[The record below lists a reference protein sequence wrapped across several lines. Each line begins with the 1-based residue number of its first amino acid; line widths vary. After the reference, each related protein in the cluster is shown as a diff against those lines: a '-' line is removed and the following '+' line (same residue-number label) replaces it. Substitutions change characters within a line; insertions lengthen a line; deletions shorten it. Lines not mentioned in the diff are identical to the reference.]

1 MLTLK
6 QSLQLGGQCLLAWLD
21 PERQLFPAGGYE
33 VAHDAGRWWDAM
45 LRLEAATGE
54 PIPAEL
60 EAAMLRN
67 LQALLANPDGLLLN
81 LADEALM
88 GREPFINPHNFREGM
103 LALHALVRYRG
114 SAWAA
119 AAGHRLLQTL
129 DRCFQPDGRFDY
141 TRLACWG
148 KLPLTEDPCHLQP
161 EGAPWFD
168 ATANSGRA
176 IEAIVWFYE
185 ATGDRLALDVADRFA
200 RHHLANTVHADGSPR
215 WEILDPENVG
225 HNHSYLG
232 TLRSL
237 LLFGL
242 LTGQHE
248 YVEAVAATYRRSVL
262 AHNVTECG
270 WTPHDL
276 GKTRFPNDAGDP
288 VGETASCG
296 DVAQIALW
304 LALRAGQTE
313 LLDDVERL
321 VRSRLLPAQITPL
334 DAEDSANADVS
345 LSPRQLGGWGS
356 HAQPYTKGCILDV
369 AAAVMH
375 TLADI
380 YGSIA
385 TRGGLGLAINLHL
398 TADTPLAEVVSVR
411 ETEALLTV
419 RPYAPDNVLVRMPAW
434 VPRGSV
440 QLSVNGSPCTPQ
452 TIGPWLF
459 VPRETLRPG
468 SRIEFRHAL
477 PTRTTT
483 ETWPSGRSYRLR
495 WRGDQVV
502 AVAPRDTP
510 LAVYPADE
518 G

>member
-1 MLTLK
+1 MTRKTVDFGIDLGTTNSAITLQEWEEIEVIPSVVHLTDTGLRRVGKAAREQLEHDPDNTKAEFKRLMGTTTKLSFDASGRSLTPEELSAEVLK
-6 QSLQLGGQCLLAWLD
+6 HLIESAREKTGEEIDCAVITVPALFEIPQNEATERAAALAGITFAPLLQEPIAAALAYGFGREERTAERSFWMVYDFGGGTFDVSIVSIRDGRLSVVDHDGDNFLGGKDLDKRLLELVVRRVEEQHAIPALVHGHD
-21 PERQLFPAGGYE
+21 DYSTLMSSLRIAVERGREELSTNTETLIAVRDLARNEKGETIDLE
-33 VAHDAGRWWDAM
+33 VAVSRMELD
-45 LRLEAATGE
+45 RLVLPEISRSVDICE
-54 PIPAEL
+54 
-60 EAAMLRN
+60 
-67 LQALLANPDGLLLN
+67 
-81 LADEALM
+81 
-88 GREPFINPHNFREGM
+88 
-103 LALHALVRYRG
+103 
-114 SAWAA
+114 
-119 AAGHRLLQTL
+119 RLL
-129 DRCFQPDGRFDY
+129 DRN
-141 TRLACWG
+141 RL
-148 KLPLTEDPCHLQP
+148 T
-161 EGAPWFD
+161 
-168 ATANSGRA
+168 S
-176 IEAIVWFYE
+176 
-185 ATGDRLALDVADRFA
+185 
-200 RHHLANTVHADGSPR
+200 
-215 WEILDPENVG
+215 
-225 HNHSYLG
+225 
-232 TLRSL
+232 
-237 LLFGL
+237 
-242 LTGQHE
+242 
-248 YVEAVAATYRRSVL
+248 
-262 AHNVTECG
+262 
-270 WTPHDL
+270 
-276 GKTRFPNDAGDP
+276 
-288 VGETASCG
+288 
-296 DVAQIALW
+296 
-304 LALRAGQTE
+304 
-313 LLDDVERL
+313 DDVERL

>member
-1 MLTLK
+1 MLTLT

-21 PERQLFPAGGYE
+21 PEREFFPTGGYE
-33 VAHDAGRWWDAM
+33 VAHDTGRWWDAM

-67 LQALLANPDGLLLN
+67 LQVLLANPDGLLLN
-81 LADEALM
+81 LPDEALM
-88 GREPFINPHNFREGM
+88 GRPPFINPHNFREGM
-103 LALHALVRYRG
+103 LALHALVRYRS

-119 AAGHRLLQTL
+119 DAGHRLLGTL

-141 TRLACWG
+141 TRLDCWG
-148 KLPLTEDPCHLQP
+148 KLPHTDDPCHLQP

-185 ATGDRLALDVADRFA
+185 ATGDPLALDVADRFA

-232 TLRSL
+232 TLRGL

-248 YVEAVAATYRRSVL
+248 YVDAVSATYGETIL
-262 AHNVTECG
+262 NHHCTESG

-276 GKTRFPNDAGDP
+276 GKTRFPNEAGDP

-313 LLDDVERL
+313 LLDDVERF
-321 VRSRLLPAQITPL
+321 VHSRLLPAQITPQ
-334 DAEDSANADVS
+334 DAEDPANADVPF
-345 LSPRQLGGWGS
+345 SPRLLGGWGS
-356 HAQPYTKGCILDV
+356 HGGPYTKGCILDV
-369 AAAVMH
+369 GAAVMH

-380 YGSIA
+380 HGSLA
-385 TRGGLGLAINLHL
+385 TRGSLGLRINLHL
-398 TADTPLAEVVSVR
+398 TADTPLAEITSAR
-411 ETEALLTV
+411 DTEALLSV
-419 RPYAPDNVLVRMPAW
+419 RPRVHDNVLVRMPAW
-434 VPRGSV
+434 APRDSV
-440 QLSVNGSPCTPQ
+440 QLTVEGRPCSPQ
-452 TIGPWLF
+452 FIGPWLF
-459 VPRETLRPG
+459 VSRDMLQPG
-468 SRIEFRHAL
+468 SVIKLRHAL

-483 ETWPSGRSYRLR
+483 ETWPSGTSYELR

-502 AVAPRDTP
+502 AVDPRDTP
-510 LAVYPADE
+510 LAIYGADE